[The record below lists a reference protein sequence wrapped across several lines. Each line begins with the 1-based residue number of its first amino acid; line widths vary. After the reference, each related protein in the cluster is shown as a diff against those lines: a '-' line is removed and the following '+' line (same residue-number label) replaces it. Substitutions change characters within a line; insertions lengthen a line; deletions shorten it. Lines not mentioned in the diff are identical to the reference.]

1 MEWENNKLDF
11 SHCSRF
17 MTGPSERDGA
27 VTNQQTGSHYGFSPS
42 AEFVFLRLFLQRK
55 PGRRWKAP
63 SLQWL
68 SAVPGNK
75 VWRASEEQ
83 RAQRSGTRF
92 KASEKWALRVK
103 KRMPA
108 VPLEAVNPPTCAAGI
123 LPSIPSVERA
133 HFGSCPW
140 CWNEDGSREQRGSR
154 FFVPVLISHFV
165 LCSHGR
171 SAPSAWLSWVL
182 FPHGVIVKFSVCRGG
197 SRCRVSQ
204 WIPNTAGCGSCF

>member
-1 MEWENNKLDF
+1 
-11 SHCSRF
+11 

-42 AEFVFLRLFLQRK
+42 AEFVSLRLFLQSK

-63 SLQWL
+63 SLERL

-83 RAQRSGTRF
+83 RVQRSGTRF
-92 KASEKWALRVK
+92 KASEKWALHGK
-103 KRMPA
+103 KRKPP

-123 LPSIPSVERA
+123 LPSIPSLELA
-133 HFGSCPW
+133 LFGSCPR
-140 CWNEDGSREQRGSR
+140 CWNEDGSWEERGSR
-154 FFVPVLISHFV
+154 FSVPVLISHFV

-171 SAPSAWLSWVL
+171 SAPSAWLSRAL
-182 FPHGVIVKFSVCRGG
+182 FPHGVIVKFSVCRGS
-197 SRCRVSQ
+197 SRCHLPQ
-204 WIPNTAGCGSCF
+204 CFPNTAKRGSCF